1 MKHNSNHRKSF
12 VSGAQWGLTVN
23 VIRSSWRSANQIIFC
38 IGVILQ
44 LLNTYGV
51 LSEARRESRLSVST
65 QQISQG
71 MTRMGMGLALDIGGT
86 KIAAALV
93 TDDGQLS
100 ERQQI
105 VTPRGDAAQLAAA
118 LETLVS
124 PFRQRVDFIAVASTG
139 IINHG
144 RLTALNPANLGGL
157 ADFPLQECIRSVAD
171 LPCVLLNDGQ
181 AAAWAEYQALNG
193 ECDNALFVTVS
204 TGVGGGIVWNKKL
217 LVGQHGLAG
226 HIGHTSSDPQG
237 PLCGCGRRGCA
248 EGIAS
253 GTAIGAAT
261 QEWEQPVNAAQV
273 FEMARAGHTPAEISF
288 NVRQRRSLPCWRICI
303 SRSIWTSPFSVA
315 VSDWP
320 KGICHGSNA
329 PKERCRP
336 SIACPLRQPVIA
348 RTAAFWVR
356 QCGQELHCNVSIIGL
371 ISPSIQRGVL
381 CFRDH

>member
-71 MTRMGMGLALDIGGT
+71 MTRMGMGLALNIGGT

-273 FEMARAGHTPAEISF
+273 FEMARAGHTPAENI
-288 NVRQRRSLPCWRICI
+288 VQRSA
-303 SRSIWTSPFSVA
+303 T
-315 VSDWP
+315 
-320 KGICHGSNA
+320 
-329 PKERCRP
+329 
-336 SIACPLRQPVIA
+336 SIASLLADMHIALDLDIAILGGSAGLTEKYWPRVKCAQRALPPLYRLPAQAACHRQDSGLLGAAMWA
-348 RTAAFWVR
+348 RAS
-356 QCGQELHCNVSIIGL
+356 L
-371 ISPSIQRGVL
+371 
-381 CFRDH
+381 